1 MIQGLN
7 RLDVRLLAAEESN
20 QTPSTNL
27 PSLGNSVRKIG
38 YKRLGPAGYEGFTWE
53 GMNSP
58 ERVAEAISEQT
69 RKGITKPRFPVYVYG
84 PVGTGKSGIAAV
96 LYRIATS
103 AIWRRADS
111 LLLDLSMGRNDGKY
125 VQEMSKI
132 ESTHVLVMDDLGLR
146 KPSEGMFH
154 MLFDILERRKA
165 KMTIIT
171 SNHSPEQLRDVFE
184 DGRIYSRL
192 MAGTPLAC
200 EGKDRR
206 VEGHVRYKV

>member
-1 MIQGLN
+1 
-7 RLDVRLLAAEESN
+7 
-20 QTPSTNL
+20 
-27 PSLGNSVRKIG
+27 
-38 YKRLGPAGYEGFTWE
+38 
-53 GMNSP
+53 MNSP

-69 RKGITKPRFPVYVYG
+69 RKGVTSPRFPVYVYG

-103 AIWRRADS
+103 ALWRRADS
-111 LLLDLSMGRNDGKY
+111 YLLDLSTGRQEGGSY
-125 VQEMSKI
+125 RQEMTKI
-132 ESTHVLVMDDLGLR
+132 ESTHVLVLDDLGLR

-165 KMTIIT
+165 KMTVIT
-171 SNHSPEQLRDVFE
+171 SNHSPEELRAVFE

-206 VEGHVRYKV
+206 VDCHVRYKV

>member
-1 MIQGLN
+1 MIQGVN
-7 RLDVRLLAAEESN
+7 RVVEQLRERAESN
-20 QTPSTNL
+20 QVKSMSPKLN
-27 PSLGNSVRKIG
+27 GGDVRRIA
-38 YKRLGPAGYEGFTWE
+38 YKRLGPAGYEQCNWE

-58 ERVAEAISEQT
+58 ERVAEAISGQT
-69 RKGITKPRFPVYVYG
+69 RRGVTSPRFPVYVYG
-84 PVGTGKSGIAAV
+84 PAGTGKSGIAAV

-125 VQEMSKI
+125 VQEMAKI

-165 KMTIIT
+165 KMTVIT
-171 SNHSPEQLRDVFE
+171 SNHSPEQLRDLI
-184 DGRIYSRL
+184 RSTTSS
-192 MAGTPLAC
+192 MS
-200 EGKDRR
+200 
-206 VEGHVRYKV
+206 KVIQNANITSE

>member
-1 MIQGLN
+1 
-7 RLDVRLLAAEESN
+7 
-20 QTPSTNL
+20 
-27 PSLGNSVRKIG
+27 
-38 YKRLGPAGYEGFTWE
+38 
-53 GMNSP
+53 MNNP
-58 ERVAEAISEQT
+58 DRVAEAITDQT
-69 RKGITKPRFPVYVYG
+69 RNGVTNPRFPVYVYG

-96 LYRIATS
+96 LFRIATS

-125 VQEMSKI
+125 AQEMVKI

-154 MLFDILERRKA
+154 MLFDILERRKS
-165 KMTIIT
+165 KMTVIT

-200 EGKDRR
+200 DGRDRR
-206 VEGHVRYKV
+206 VEGHIRYKV

>member
-1 MIQGLN
+1 MIQGVN
-7 RLDVRLLAAEESN
+7 RLVGRLQEQVESN
-20 QTPSTNL
+20 QTPSTNQ
-27 PSLGNSVRKIG
+27 PSPGSSVRKIG
-38 YKRLGPAGYEGFTWE
+38 YKRLGPAGYENCTWE
-53 GMNSP
+53 GMTSP
-58 ERVAEAISEQT
+58 DRVAEAISEQT
-69 RKGITKPRFPVYVYG
+69 RKGITSPRFPVYVYG

-165 KMTIIT
+165 KMTVIT

>member
-1 MIQGLN
+1 MQARG
-7 RLDVRLLAAEESN
+7 ASS
-20 QTPSTNL
+20 QQPSTNQ
-27 PSLGNSVRKIG
+27 PSHGSSVRRIA
-38 YKRLGPAGYEGFTWE
+38 YKRLGPPGYEQCAWE

-69 RKGITKPRFPVYVYG
+69 RKGSASPRFPVYVYG

-125 VQEMSKI
+125 AQEMSKI

-165 KMTIIT
+165 KMTVIT

-192 MAGTPLAC
+192 MAGTPLSC
-200 EGKDRR
+200 DGSDRR
-206 VEGHVRYKV
+206 VDGHIRYKV

>member
-1 MIQGLN
+1 M
-7 RLDVRLLAAEESN
+7 
-20 QTPSTNL
+20 TN
-27 PSLGNSVRKIG
+27 PGKVADAIG
-38 YKRLGPAGYEGFTWE
+38 
-53 GMNSP
+53 
-58 ERVAEAISEQT
+58 EQA
-69 RKGITKPRFPVYVYG
+69 RKGVVCPRWPVYIYG

-96 LYRIATS
+96 MYRIASS
-103 AIWRRADS
+103 AIWRRADTF
-111 LLLDLSMGRNDGKY
+111 LLDLSTGRGDGKY
-125 VQEMSKI
+125 QQEMAKL
-132 ESTHVLVMDDLGLR
+132 ESTHVLVLDDLGTR

-165 KMTIIT
+165 KMTVIT

-206 VEGHVRYKV
+206 TDGHVRYKV

>member
-1 MIQGLN
+1 MIQPIN
-7 RLDVRLLAAEESN
+7 RVVKQLQERAESSPL
-20 QTPSTNL
+20 PSTNL
-27 PSLGNSVRKIG
+27 PSPGSSVRKIG
-38 YKRLGPAGYEGFTWE
+38 YKRLGPAGYETCTWE

-69 RKGITKPRFPVYVYG
+69 RKGVTSPRFPVYVYG

-125 VQEMSKI
+125 AQEMSKI
-132 ESTHVLVMDDLGLR
+132 ESTNVLVMDDLGLR
-146 KPSEGMFH
+146 RPSEGMFH

-192 MAGTPLAC
+192 MAGTPLMC

-206 VEGHVRYKV
+206 EDGHVRYKV

>member
-1 MIQGLN
+1 MQERAESSQGK
-7 RLDVRLLAAEESN
+7 
-20 QTPSTNL
+20 STS
-27 PSLGNSVRKIG
+27 PKSSGGDVRKIA
-38 YKRLGPAGYEGFTWE
+38 YKRLGPAGYEQCNWE

-58 ERVAEAISEQT
+58 GRVAEAISEQT
-69 RKGITKPRFPVYVYG
+69 RKGVISPRFPVYVYG
-84 PVGTGKSGIAAV
+84 PAGTGKSGIAAV

-125 VQEMSKI
+125 AQEMSKI

-165 KMTIIT
+165 KMTVIT